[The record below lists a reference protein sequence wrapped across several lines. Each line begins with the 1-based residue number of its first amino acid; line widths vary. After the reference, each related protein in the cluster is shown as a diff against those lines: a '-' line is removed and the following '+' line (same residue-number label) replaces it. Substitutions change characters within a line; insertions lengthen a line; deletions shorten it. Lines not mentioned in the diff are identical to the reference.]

1 MLDQL
6 TKLVEQYAGDAIVTN
21 NAVPNQHNNAA
32 IQEVASQIFNGMKG
46 QVAQGNLQQVVS
58 VFQGQQGNS
67 LTNNPLVSGM
77 ASQIAGSLAS
87 KFGVSPQAAQSI
99 VATLIPQVMNQFV
112 KKTNDP
118 NDNDFDLQNMMRG
131 FSGNNDLDIGNILGK
146 VSGSKGNAG
155 GIGDVLGKLF

>member
-6 TKLVEQYAGDAIVTN
+6 TKLVEQYAGDAIVKN

-58 VFQGQQGNS
+58 VFQGQHGNS
-67 LTNNPLVSGM
+67 LANNPLVSGM

-99 VATLIPQVMNQFV
+99 AATLIPQVMNQFV

-131 FSGNNDLDIGNILGK
+131 FSGDNNLDVGSIFGKATQGN
-146 VSGSKGNAG
+146 SG